1 MKESKPKVASYSDR
15 KSLESRPPRK
25 ELITHNKN
33 KGGSPSNEIFSK
45 TISHDSGEFRAFNS
59 TARYD
64 VGFEENRQYSSRRKN
79 IKLKKIDKK

>member
-1 MKESKPKVASYSDR
+1 MAPYSDR
-15 KSLESRPPRK
+15 KSLDSRPQRK

-33 KGGSPSNEIFSK
+33 KGESPSNEIFSK
-45 TISHDSGEFRAFNS
+45 TINHDSGDFRAFNS

-79 IKLKKIDKK
+79 IKLKKIDKKET